1 MAVLEPLKIVITNF
15 VSESVSSKVD
25 EVPIFYI
32 ILIVAHYFGSTKYS
46 PRSQ

>member
-25 EVPIFYI
+25 EVPAVVV
-32 ILIVAHYFGSTKYS
+32 ILIIANYFRSTKYS
-46 PRSQ
+46 T